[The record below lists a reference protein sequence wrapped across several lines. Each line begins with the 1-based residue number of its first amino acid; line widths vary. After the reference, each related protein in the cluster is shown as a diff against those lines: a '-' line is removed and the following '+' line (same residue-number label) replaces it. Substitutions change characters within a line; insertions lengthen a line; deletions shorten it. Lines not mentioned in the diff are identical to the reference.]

1 MIQRVQSI
9 WLLLAAAAAFFT
21 LNFSFYSGNL
31 IKPDVTPATKAF
43 VRVTAQSNILLLI
56 LTVGVGIASVIG
68 IFMYKDRKQQL
79 RICLAAIVASLIN
92 IVLYFL
98 QVKKFVPGEGAYEL
112 WAAFSFLIPVFLIL
126 AARGIYRD
134 QKLVKSLDRLR

>member
-21 LNFSFYSGNL
+21 LNFSFYSGNF
-31 IKPDVTPATKAF
+31 IDPKVTPAAKTF
-43 VRVTAQSNILLLI
+43 VRVTAQSNVFLLI
-56 LTVGVGIASVIG
+56 LTVGVGIAAIIA
-68 IFMYKDRKQQL
+68 IFLYKDRKQQL
-79 RICLAAIVASLIN
+79 RVVLAAIVASLIN

-98 QVKKFVPGEGAYEL
+98 QVGKFVPGEGAYEI
-112 WAAFSFLIPVFLIL
+112 WAVLIFIVPIFLIL

-134 QKLVKSLDRLR
+134 QKLIKSLDRLR